1 MDRPENCLQAFIKK
15 WRKPKYAAVIAIAVN
30 GVLLGTITIIIII
43 KVTKN
48 HGNTSGE
55 QPVAEQDIE
64 SHVKQTLEAVSNSQ
78 ESDIYERQASLHSAY
93 EGNGTNLQK
102 PAAHLVISTVISPS
116 NEEVTLRWNP
126 NSGLSHV
133 GRSIEYRDGVVIV
146 REKGYFFIY
155 STILYHGNG
164 TQELDYGR
172 IIHAVVK
179 QKASELEE
187 APTPLM
193 RNLQSTPSIRR
204 GRLAYTTS
212 SLGATFYL
220 EANTRVKVTSSVPD
234 NIDTSPYDTY
244 FGLFLV

>member
-1 MDRPENCLQAFIKK
+1 MDCLSELQVTGPGERWKLAGI
-15 WRKPKYAAVIAIAVN
+15 VVLVINVTLLIAIAGTLFSHSSDPTLTVAT
-30 GVLLGTITIIIII
+30 GVL
-43 KVTKN
+43 
-48 HGNTSGE
+48 TSA
-55 QPVAEQDIE
+55 VN
-64 SHVKQTLEAVSNSQ
+64 VTLEKSARNSD
-78 ESDIYERQASLHSAY
+78 ESGILERQISLYNSYERDGS
-93 EGNGTNLQK
+93 NLQK
-102 PAAHLVISTVISPS
+102 PSAHLVISPVIVP
-116 NEEVTLRWNP
+116 NRDMVTLQWNS
-126 NSGLSHV
+126 NSNMAHMTEA
-133 GRSIEYRDGVVIV
+133 IELDGGAITV
-146 REKGYFFIY
+146 RRKGYYYIY

-172 IIHAVVK
+172 IIHAVMK

-220 EANTRVKVTSSVPD
+220 EANTRVKVISSVPD
-234 NIDTSPYDTY
+234 NINNSPHNTY